1 MKPAD
6 LTFDDLKDIREKT
19 MLPDAFISAHNVIFN
34 TNVEHINQIKLNDTT
49 AETINEIFNNWLVF
63 VCHTCILSELQNAN
77 ILPKGIT
84 KQTIRRKILFTDI
97 YDNSE
102 IAQKMRRKLLK
113 YDLHDFYTIFWMA
126 FGEWSADRANLI
138 KNAYKS
144 KRTRQSRLNVIFAT
158 PKSKDQTMKRA
169 LKSMFGISVTE
180 VMASAI
186 FLLLKEQTETV
197 DASTKQE
204 ISTKINQIKEYIDSY
219 IKHREYAKKSHKKQ
233 KKRFVLIKY

>member
-1 MKPAD
+1 MTPANI
-6 LTFDDLKDIREKT
+6 TLKDLNNIKENT
-19 MLPDAFISAHNVIFN
+19 LLPDAFITAYNAIFDANISHINYVSLSEYTAMIINDIFN
-34 TNVEHINQIKLNDTT
+34 K
-49 AETINEIFNNWLVF
+49 WLVF
-63 VCHTCILSELQNAN
+63 VCHTCISSELQNADM
-77 ILPKGIT
+77 LPKGIT

-113 YDLHDFYTIFWMA
+113 YDLHDFYIIFWMA
-126 FGEWSADRANLI
+126 FGEWGADRANLI

-144 KRTRQSRLNVIFAT
+144 KRTRQPRLNVIFTT

-169 LKSMFGISVTE
+169 LKSMFGISVVE

-186 FLLLKEQTETV
+186 FLLLKEQMETV

-204 ISTKINQIKEYIDSY
+204 ISTKINQIQEYVDLY
-219 IKHREYAKKSHKKQ
+219 IKHREDAKKSHKKR
-233 KKRFVLIKY
+233 KNDSY